1 LISSSLDAREYILID
16 LQKHGNIIPLQG
28 DVTSKLELSAIVNK
42 ITDEQGFI
50 NVLIANSGITGPM
63 LDGMPKD
70 PTISQF
76 RDFLWE
82 TDSTKFTDTFNVNV
96 TSVFFSLVAFLEL
109 LDAGNKKGNV
119 EQKSQIITVSS
130 VAGFNRQP
138 IAGYAYSSTKA
149 GATHMMKNFATG
161 LVPYD
166 IRSNVIAP
174 GSTLSRLY

>member
-1 LISSSLDAREYILID
+1 

-63 LDGMPKD
+63 LEGMPKD

-82 TDSTKFTDTFNVNV
+82 IDSTKFTDTFKVNV

-149 GATHMMKNFATG
+149 GATHMAKNFATG

-174 GSTLSRLY
+174 GSKLFRIYR